1 MYKKENKRSLK
12 SPLYLQSRPKKTKK
26 SLLFST
32 VSMPFLKVTNGT
44 MSNNYVELQKP
55 FIKSARIQEDAG
67 SKKSDRPNRN
77 LKLMKKQTQK
87 QKNSGL
93 KNY

>member
-26 SLLFST
+26 LLLFST

-44 MSNNYVELQKP
+44 MLNDYVELQKP
-55 FIKSARIQEDAG
+55 FIKSARIQADAG